1 MVLIMTFFMFCLWL
15 HFSFFTS
22 NLVWFEVAL
31 FSAGCCLSTN
41 MRTKQICEDQEVS
54 QGVLSRFENE
64 QKGHRCQPGP
74 GWPQKLTGCSWYIR
88 WRTDRIF
95 RKDLCIYRNF
105 ANWEIFLQLKLEW
118 QEIWVSLEW
127 ERNSRTRFSRHPL
140 ARVSTVHL
148 LVEPKPDNLLFF
160 LFNFGAVKKMGSVD
174 RIWWADTSVA
184 AALTVH
190 CGGNF
195 AQIVELKAR

>member
-1 MVLIMTFFMFCLWL
+1 MENPCSLSLCSFYQRCHGAHHDFLHVLSMIAFFIFYIKSSLIWSCSIQCRL
-15 HFSFFTS
+15 
-22 NLVWFEVAL
+22 L
-31 FSAGCCLSTN
+31 F
-41 MRTKQICEDQEVS
+41 KHQYEDQANLWGPRGQPGS
-54 QGVLSRFENE
+54 GVLSRFENK
-64 QKGHRCQPGP
+64 QKGRWCQPGP

-148 LVEPKPDNLLFF
+148 LVELKPDNLLFF
-160 LFNFGAVKKMGSVD
+160 LFS
-174 RIWWADTSVA
+174 I
-184 AALTVH
+184 LE
-190 CGGNF
+190 
-195 AQIVELKAR
+195 Q

>member
-1 MVLIMTFFMFCLWL
+1 MIILNQTFSDGEPLLIIIMLIL
-15 HFSFFTS
+15 S
-22 NLVWFEVAL
+22 AL
-31 FSAGCCLSTN
+31 SWCLSWLSSWFLS
-41 MRTKQICEDQEVS
+41 MIAFFIFYIKSSLIWSCSIQCRLLFKHQYEDQEVS

-160 LFNFGAVKKMGSVD
+160 FSILE
-174 RIWWADTSVA
+174 
-184 AALTVH
+184 
-190 CGGNF
+190 
-195 AQIVELKAR
+195 Q